1 VIAGSL
7 FLERKMAEE
16 TSNRAAWQEAV
27 VRAAAE
33 ASRLQPLAG
42 ILLLVAALLIV
53 GQHVAS
59 PLADAFGDEPEHWA
73 PRLGASVIEAA
84 PAIALTWALWETRRY
99 LGRLAR
105 GDVWGP
111 ATTQFLGRVG
121 DCLLWAAALS
131 VFVVPNLREWIES
144 GFHGF
149 EWDLEAEDLV
159 LAGLGLLLS
168 LIARVV
174 RNVVEVAATLKA
186 ENDQIV

>member
-1 VIAGSL
+1 
-7 FLERKMAEE
+7 MAEE
-16 TSNRAAWQEAV
+16 VGNRAAWQEAV

-42 ILLLVAALLIV
+42 ILLLAAALLIL
-53 GQHVAS
+53 GQHLVS
-59 PLADAFGDEPEHWA
+59 PLAEALTSDDPERW
-73 PRLGASVIEAA
+73 LQMGGATIEAA
-84 PAIALTWALWETRRY
+84 PAVALAWALWETRRY

-105 GDVWGP
+105 GDLWGP
-111 ATTQFLGRVG
+111 ATTQLLGRVG

-131 VFVVPNLREWIES
+131 VFVVPNLRSWAEGGFS
-144 GFHGF
+144 GFD
-149 EWDLEAEDLV
+149 WQLEAEDIA

-168 LIARVV
+168 LIGRVV